1 VLADIQDSLLV
12 NMGKSLMNIP
22 SLAWNPKKFEVD
34 AQTSSF
40 EKNEDD
46 LDTFLKF
53 WKKNK
58 FKKNWYSF
66 SFLFIKLLQ
75 QSGINFY
82 EQLKSIQQKRF
93 AGILGPLL
101 IHM

>member
-1 VLADIQDSLLV
+1 VLVDIQDSLLV
-12 NMGKSLMNIP
+12 NMEKYLMSIP
-22 SLAWNPKKFEVD
+22 SLAWNPKKFAVD

-58 FKKNWYSF
+58 FKKNWYNF
-66 SFLFIKLLQ
+66 SFLFYKITTAVWNKFL
-75 QSGINFY
+75 
-82 EQLKSIQQKRF
+82 
-93 AGILGPLL
+93 
-101 IHM
+101 